1 MKNSIFLQKKKKTH
15 LVPGN
20 ASYKRKKNKLES
32 ENRKVLHLMRQTS
45 MYERVIDE
53 YFLSGSS
60 SCSITLHGE
69 DRNKR
74 VVDPVIHIQRLHY
87 ND

>member
-1 MKNSIFLQKKKKTH
+1 MQQLFAKTH

-20 ASYKRKKNKLES
+20 VSHKRKQQLGMQKS
-32 ENRKVLHLMRQTS
+32 EGSPQKTPLC
-45 MYERVIDE
+45 ERVIDE
-53 YFLSGSS
+53 HSSGSS

-69 DRNKR
+69 ERNKR

-87 ND
+87 DDWSPDLH